1 MEMPQHAPLMDDEF
15 NESSANPFA
24 MALAVLGIVLGG
36 AGLYFGLTANQRL
49 TPISATLEQGSS
61 SAAAITSQIEGFQQ
75 QIAELEAEA
84 EELRQK
90 LGRAIAYGDGRDK
103 KINKVAADLSEAINQ
118 DRAQIEKLSAELA
131 KLASGGVRVAS
142 AAATISAAS
151 TTPAASDSTEALASA
166 AGTYQIQSG
175 DTLGKVASAKG
186 VSLQDLLD
194 ANPGIQPTRLSIGQT
209 INIPA
214 N

>member
-1 MEMPQHAPLMDDEF
+1 MEMPQHARLMDDEF
-15 NESSANPFA
+15 NETSANPFA

-49 TPISATLEQGSS
+49 APISATLEEGSS
-61 SAAAITSQIEGFQQ
+61 SAAVLTQQIEGFQQ
-75 QIAELEAEA
+75 QIAELEAEV
-84 EELRQK
+84 EELRQTLK
-90 LGRAIAYGDGRDK
+90 RANAYGNGRDK
-103 KINKVAADLSEAINQ
+103 AIKQLTAAINENREQ
-118 DRAQIEKLSAELA
+118 LGKYGKELTE
-131 KLASGGVRVAS
+131 LASGSVRVSPAPVPS
-142 AAATISAAS
+142 A
-151 TTPAASDSTEALASA
+151 TPAATVSPSSSTEAVSSP
-166 AGTYQIQSG
+166 AGTYTIQSG

-186 VSLQDLLD
+186 VSLQELLD